1 MTSFTGVSSFPAL
14 LAMTL
19 LLSLAASAT
28 ATDAAAVL
36 RAEPLSCA
44 ECAAGLRVASWGGS
58 RGRGAAGLKL
68 MAAMILASL
77 VENIEVPQIR
87 APQFE
92 HPKSAHLLEQMCSP
106 SWFVGL
112 GHGCCYCFCHVGTW
126 MKNSGILP
134 AYIAPWIQKEA

>member
-58 RGRGAAGLKL
+58 RGRGAARLKL
-68 MAAMILASL
+68 MAAMILASFVKKFWGSSNL
-77 VENIEVPQIR
+77 GP
-87 APQFE
+87 
-92 HPKSAHLLEQMCSP
+92 PKSNPKSLHFSKEQICSP

-112 GHGCCYCFCHVGTW
+112 GHGCCFI
-126 MKNSGILP
+126 ILLLP
-134 AYIAPWIQKEA
+134 CWNMDEE